1 MTHLEKIRAYYR
13 GVKALK
19 LAADSDIIHPVK
31 QLSAYEGL
39 VSAMVT
45 DMERHLHL
53 HGELPTEQFAV
64 MRSVMEL
71 GGV

>member
-1 MTHLEKIRAYYR
+1 MTHLEKIKAYYL
-13 GVKALK
+13 GAKALK

-31 QLSAYEGL
+31 QLAAFDGM
-39 VSAMVT
+39 VTAMVR

-53 HGELPTEQFAV
+53 HGELPTEDYTTMRIV
-64 MRSVMEL
+64 MGL